1 MLESIYE
8 AYVSNMLSV
17 LLFKA
22 YAPNMSFVLLS
33 SKVEKLLYFFNIFV
47 TWNVI

>member
-1 MLESIYE
+1 MLVSIYE

-22 YAPNMSFVLLS
+22 YAPNMSFVLS